1 MYKEQSKSQV
11 YAIVQYIEQYLLEF
25 YFIFMNYQNS
35 EQHIYVGKKITDA
48 CTISCYCQLNTTQ
61 ILSLI
66 QFECVLDRI
75 RNE

>member
-25 YFIFMNYQNS
+25 YFIFMNYQNI

-48 CTISCYCQLNTTQ
+48 CTISSYCQLNTTQ
-61 ILSLI
+61 IVLSST
-66 QFECVLDRI
+66 QFRMCSRS
-75 RNE
+75 N